1 MKNENQNLSLQEKP
15 SIIMNDYQ
23 FPKDRKPNKIMVA
36 IGITAR
42 IGLILLGATIT
53 VSFFAGL
60 IWMFN

>member
-1 MKNENQNLSLQEKP
+1 MKNENLNLILQEKQN
-15 SIIMNDYQ
+15 IIMNDYQ

-36 IGITAR
+36 IGITAGV
-42 IGLILLGATIT
+42 GLILLCATIT